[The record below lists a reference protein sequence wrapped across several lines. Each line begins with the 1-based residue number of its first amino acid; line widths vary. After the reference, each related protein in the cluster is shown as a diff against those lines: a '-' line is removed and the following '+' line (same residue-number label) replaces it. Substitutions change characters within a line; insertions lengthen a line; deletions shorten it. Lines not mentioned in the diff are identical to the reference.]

1 MINSSRG
8 KNVRAKQEE
17 AETNDIK
24 SSSTTITSSSRQW
37 AGFKNPRIVR
47 VSRSFGGKD
56 RHSKVCTIRGLR
68 DRRIRLS
75 VPSAIQLYDL
85 QDRLGLNQPSKVVD
99 WLLDVTKD
107 DIDKLPP
114 LQMPPG
120 DFTQFYQQT
129 LAPHHELINSIPPS
143 SLSPFFSTNS
153 EFVKDGGNQVFGK
166 EELRIN
172 DSNEDGQSN
181 TTRKSKNWPNLDTD
195 SRAKNKEIEGENI
208 NKWNVPA
215 NMQETEG
222 GHNSVSYNP
231 QLSAQNFLPLVNQ
244 FPFPSLISNTM
255 AAYNWEPPSLSL
267 SQFGTQVFPSQVHSQ
282 GSTPSGSLP
291 PVAHPTPSQLIF
303 YPPYRQRHYS
313 PLSILLSQVLLRW
326 RMIRDMLTTSR
337 SLAQVHRILPLVLLC
352 HLFDSS
358 ILSILI
364 QRRIHKTMTIQPS
377 KVHTAYTKLFLK
389 TTCSYYE

>member
-1 MINSSRG
+1 MINNSRG
-8 KNVRAKQEE
+8 KNVRAKQE
-17 AETNDIK
+17 AETSDHIK
-24 SSSTTITSSSRQW
+24 SSSTTTSSSRQW

-114 LQMPPG
+114 LQIPPG

-129 LAPHHELINSIPPS
+129 LATHHELNTPQS
-143 SLSPFFSTNS
+143 SLPPFFSTSS
-153 EFVKDGGNQVFGK
+153 EFIKDGGNQLFGK
-166 EELRIN
+166 EELRMN
-172 DSNEDGQSN
+172 DSDNEDSH
-181 TTRKSKNWPNLDTD
+181 TVATRKSKYWANLDTD
-195 SRAKNKEIEGENI
+195 SRAKNKEVERENI
-208 NKWNVPA
+208 VRNKWNVPEE
-215 NMQETEG
+215 NEG
-222 GHNSVSYNP
+222 GNSSVGYIP

-255 AAYNWEPPSLSL
+255 AYNWEPPSLSL
-267 SQFGTQVFPSQVHSQ
+267 SQFGSQVYPSQSSTHSA
-282 GSTPSGSLP
+282 SLP

-303 YPPYRQRHYS
+303 YPPATMPAVFPPQFPSY
-313 PLSILLSQVLLRW
+313 
-326 RMIRDMLTTSR
+326 MTS
-337 SLAQVHRILPLVLLC
+337 
-352 HLFDSS
+352 SS
-358 ILSILI
+358 IENDPKNANHFQFITPGTQNIAPNSVVSPFRFINPFNI
-364 QRRIHKTMTIQPS
+364 N
-377 KVHTAYTKLFLK
+377 TKENL
-389 TTCSYYE
+389 

>member
-8 KNVRAKQEE
+8 KNVRAKQE
-17 AETNDIK
+17 AETSDIK
-24 SSSTTITSSSRQW
+24 SSSTITSSSRQW

-114 LQMPPG
+114 LQIPPG

-129 LAPHHELINSIPPS
+129 LAPHHHALNTPQS
-143 SLSPFFSTNS
+143 SLPPFFSTNS
-153 EFVKDGGNQVFGK
+153 EFMKDGGNQLFGK

-172 DSNEDGQSN
+172 DSDEDSQ
-181 TTRKSKNWPNLDTD
+181 TVATRKLKYWANLETD
-195 SRAKNKEIEGENI
+195 SRAKNKEIERENI
-208 NKWNVPA
+208 DISNKWNVPE
-215 NMQETEG
+215 NEG
-222 GHNSVSYNP
+222 GNSVGYIP

-244 FPFPSLISNTM
+244 FPFPSLISNTI
-255 AAYNWEPPSLSL
+255 AYNWEPASLSL
-267 SQFGTQVFPSQVHSQ
+267 SQFGSQVYPSQVHSQ
-282 GSTPSGSLP
+282 SSTHSASLP

-303 YPPYRQRHYS
+303 YPPTTT
-313 PLSILLSQVLLRW
+313 PLFPPQYHPSY
-326 RMIRDMLTTSR
+326 MTS
-337 SLAQVHRILPLVLLC
+337 
-352 HLFDSS
+352 SS
-358 ILSILI
+358 IENDPRNANHFQFISSGTQNIAPNSVVSPFRFI
-364 QRRIHKTMTIQPS
+364 NPFNIN
-377 KVHTAYTKLFLK
+377 TKENLQNNDD
-389 TTCSYYE
+389 TTK

>member
-8 KNVRAKQEE
+8 KNVRAKQE
-17 AETNDIK
+17 AETSDIK
-24 SSSTTITSSSRQW
+24 SSSTTTSSSRQW

-114 LQMPPG
+114 LQIPPG
-120 DFTQFYQQT
+120 DFTQFYQKT
-129 LAPHHELINSIPPS
+129 LAPHHELNIPQY
-143 SLSPFFSTNS
+143 SLPAPFFSTNS
-153 EFVKDGGNQVFGK
+153 EFMKDGGNQLFGK
-166 EELRIN
+166 DELRIN
-172 DSNEDGQSN
+172 DSDEDSEAVA
-181 TTRKSKNWPNLDTD
+181 TRKSKYWANLDTD
-195 SRAKNKEIEGENI
+195 SRAKNKEVERDQNI
-208 NKWNVPA
+208 VSNKWNVPA
-215 NMQETEG
+215 NVQENEG
-222 GHNSVSYNP
+222 GNSVGYIP

-255 AAYNWEPPSLSL
+255 AYNWEPPSLSL
-267 SQFGTQVFPSQVHSQ
+267 SQFGSQVYPSQVHSQ
-282 GSTPSGSLP
+282 QSSTHSGSLP

-303 YPPYRQRHYS
+303 YPPATT
-313 PLSILLSQVLLRW
+313 PLFPPQYPSYMTSSIENDPRNANHFQL
-326 RMIRDMLTTSR
+326 ITPG
-337 SLAQVHRILPLVLLC
+337 PLVI
-352 HLFDSS
+352 S
-358 ILSILI
+358 
-364 QRRIHKTMTIQPS
+364 
-377 KVHTAYTKLFLK
+377 
-389 TTCSYYE
+389 

>member
-8 KNVRAKQEE
+8 KNVRAKQE
-17 AETNDIK
+17 AETSDIK
-24 SSSTTITSSSRQW
+24 SSSTTTSSSRQW

-114 LQMPPG
+114 LQIPPG

-129 LAPHHELINSIPPS
+129 LAPHHELNTPQS
-143 SLSPFFSTNS
+143 SLPPFFGMNS
-153 EFVKDGGNQVFGK
+153 GFMKDGGNPLFGK

-172 DSNEDGQSN
+172 DSDDDSH
-181 TTRKSKNWPNLDTD
+181 TVATRKSKYWANLDTD
-195 SRAKNKEIEGENI
+195 SRAKNKELERENI
-208 NKWNVPA
+208 VSNKWNVVPE
-215 NMQETEG
+215 NEG
-222 GHNSVSYNP
+222 GSSVGYIP

-255 AAYNWEPPSLSL
+255 AYNWEPPSLSL
-267 SQFGTQVFPSQVHSQ
+267 SQFGSQVYPSQVRSQSSTHSA
-282 GSTPSGSLP
+282 SLP
-291 PVAHPTPSQLIF
+291 PVAHPNPSQLVF
-303 YPPYRQRHYS
+303 YPPAPMPLFS
-313 PLSILLSQVLLRW
+313 PQYPSY
-326 RMIRDMLTTSR
+326 MT
-337 SLAQVHRILPLVLLC
+337 
-352 HLFDSS
+352 SS
-358 ILSILI
+358 IENDSRNANHFQFISSGT
-364 QRRIHKTMTIQPS
+364 QN
-377 KVHTAYTKLFLK
+377 TAPNSVVSPFRFINPFNINTKENLQNSDESTK
-389 TTCSYYE
+389 